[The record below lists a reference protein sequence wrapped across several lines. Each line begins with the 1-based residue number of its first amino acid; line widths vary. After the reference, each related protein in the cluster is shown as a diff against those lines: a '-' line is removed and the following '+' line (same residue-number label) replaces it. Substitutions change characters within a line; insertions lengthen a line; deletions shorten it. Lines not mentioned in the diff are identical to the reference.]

1 MIDFLCRDTVRLL
14 PQRLCTATLTLRS
27 IIQFQSD
34 RLNRLVYSSI
44 TIHSDVRAYRPY
56 YYILNAGRLNT
67 KHTATESQKHEDNE
81 LSLELARATIS

>member
-34 RLNRLVYSSI
+34 RLNRLVYSI
-44 TIHSDVRAYRPY
+44 TIHSDVRAYRSY
-56 YYILNAGRLNT
+56 YYILNAGRVNT
-67 KHTATESQKHEDNE
+67 THTATESQKHEDNE